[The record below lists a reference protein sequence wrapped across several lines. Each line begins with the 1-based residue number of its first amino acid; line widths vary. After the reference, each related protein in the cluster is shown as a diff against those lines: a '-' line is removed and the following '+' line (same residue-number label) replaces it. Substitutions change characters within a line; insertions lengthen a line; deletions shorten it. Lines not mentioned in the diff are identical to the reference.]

1 MEKKYFMGNEV
12 SEYGVEHGYV
22 DYACLAKAFDAVLNN
37 SIMQTLESA
46 GYYFEMVNGFVDN
59 QDEIENLNERI
70 AEFEDEKDRYL
81 EHMYLLEEHNKPA
94 DDTEYKI
101 KDIEYQIDELED
113 DIKELEDEENY
124 PPEIF
129 QYFIID
135 NNAVNILQEYTN
147 EIIYSCE
154 ELDLHIWGVTHYGTS
169 WRYVLTDIPVERGC

>member
-37 SIMQTLESA
+37 NIIPTLENA
-46 GYYFEMVNGFVDN
+46 GYYFEQVNGFVDN
-59 QDEIENLNERI
+59 QDEIENLNERL
-70 AEFEDEKDRYL
+70 AEMDETRDR
-81 EHMYLLEEHNKPA
+81 LLERMELLKEHNKPVE
-94 DDTEYKI
+94 DMEYRI
-101 KDIEYQIDELED
+101 RHIEIAIDNLED
-113 DIKELEDEENY
+113 EIKELEDEENY

-135 NNAVNILQEYTN
+135 DNAVNILQEYTN

-154 ELDLHIWGVTHYGTS
+154 ELDLYIWGVTHYGTS
-169 WRYVLTDIPVERGC
+169 WSYVLTDIPVERGC